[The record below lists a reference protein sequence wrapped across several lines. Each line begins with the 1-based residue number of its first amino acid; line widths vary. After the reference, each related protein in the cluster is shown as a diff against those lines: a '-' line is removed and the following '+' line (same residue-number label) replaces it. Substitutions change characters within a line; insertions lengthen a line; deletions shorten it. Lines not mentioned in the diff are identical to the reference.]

1 MIRSFVAIDLPDT
14 VKDALLELGQ
24 QLRQQAPDRSVRW
37 SRVSG
42 IHLTLKFLGDV
53 SEDDLPGIKAVL
65 GQVAQRHTPFTC
77 TVEGVGC
84 FPNAKSPRVVWV
96 GVREDAGRLVALQ
109 RDVEKNLVPLGF
121 KAEKRAYHPHLTLGR
136 TGRHVRSADQRRLG
150 EVIAAS
156 DVGELA
162 QVGVESFRLMRSDLH
177 PDGAVYTALETF
189 SLSAAQGQD

>member
-1 MIRSFVAIDLPDT
+1 MIRSFAAIDLPDT
-14 VKDALLELGQ
+14 ARDALLELGE
-24 QLRQQAPDRSVRW
+24 QLRHEAPDRSVRW

-65 GQVAQRHTPFTC
+65 GQAAQRQAPFTC
-77 TVEGVGC
+77 TLEGVGC
-84 FPNAKSPRVVWV
+84 FPNTRSPRVVWV
-96 GVREDAGRLVALQ
+96 GVREDSGRLLALQ
-109 RDVEKNLVPLGF
+109 RDVEKGLAPLGF
-121 KAEKRAYHPHLTLGR
+121 KPEKRAYHPHLTLGR
-136 TGRHVRSADQRRLG
+136 TARHVRSADQRRLG

-162 QVGVESFRLMRSDLH
+162 QIRVESFRLMRSDLR

-189 SLSAAQGQD
+189 SLSAAQRQD